1 MTEKRIKLDNKVC
14 FKTDGTKETG
24 AKIINELERLGG
36 NNASRYSGNGTVHPF
51 YWINYEGRITC
62 DSFIPAGYTLTELP
76 SEVKLSV
83 GDAVRV
89 KPNARWKTVREDSW
103 AQRAPEFGNYWP
115 ERKIQHI
122 FKIEGDLIYI
132 DNEDFNGTNYLVVE
146 RENVELVKNKWAE
159 RLKSKK
165 VKKMNI
171 GDAVRINPNARW
183 RTVENQYSSHQRKNN
198 NFDANGWSNTPFG
211 VWFETRKGI
220 QYIFKIEGD
229 LVYID
234 HKGYEGTNY
243 IIVERENVYLVNSAE
258 EKNQMKNRILTPAN
272 AQRII
277 SVACSAWKSK
287 LAEKWATNIV
297 LNKDTEISE
306 EFYQEMRSACTA
318 EQNEIF
324 DEIFG
329 KDEQL
334 IKASDLKI
342 GEAMIVQDKT
352 TSWNGIII
360 SRIWSDDDEDEPR
373 YVNMNDRRTT
383 WSGQLSFKGKKVKL
397 KITYDVL
404 E

>member
-1 MTEKRIKLDNKVC
+1 MTEKRIKLDNKTC
-14 FKTDGTKETG
+14 FKTDGTDETG

-36 NNASRYSGNGTVHPF
+36 MNPLRFNGNSTVHPF
-51 YWINYEGRITC
+51 YWITYEGRITC
-62 DSFIPAGYTLTELP
+62 DSFIPEGYTLTELP
-76 SEVKLSV
+76 SEVKLRV

-89 KPNARWKTVREDSW
+89 KPNARYRTAVKRDWRSYTYEQHLTHRE
-103 AQRAPEFGNYWP
+103 
-115 ERKIQHI
+115 
-122 FKIEGDLIYI
+122 
-132 DNEDFNGTNYLVVE
+132 
-146 RENVELVKNKWAE
+146 
-159 RLKSKK
+159 
-165 VKKMNI
+165 
-171 GDAVRINPNARW
+171 
-183 RTVENQYSSHQRKNN
+183 
-198 NFDANGWSNTPFG
+198 
-211 VWFETRKGI
+211 I

-234 HKGYEGTNY
+234 HKDYEGTNYIVVERENVELVNSAEEKKVMEVKKLNIGDAVRVNPNARWRTVETQYSSHGRKNANGWLDTPFGVWYTNRREIQYIFKIEGNLIYIDNKDYTWSDY
-243 IIVERENVYLVNSAE
+243 IIVERENVELVNSTE
-258 EKNQMKNRILTPAN
+258 GKNQMKNRILTPAN

-287 LAEKWATNIV
+287 LAEMWATNIV
-297 LNKDTEISE
+297 LNNNTEISE

-352 TSWNGIII
+352 TWWNGAII
-360 SRIWSDDDEDEPR
+360 SRIWSDEDEDEPR

-383 WSGQLSFKGKKVKL
+383 WSGQLDFKGKKVKL
-397 KITYDVL
+397 TIAHEVL

>member
-1 MTEKRIKLDNKVC
+1 MNEKRIKLDNKTC
-14 FKTDGTKETG
+14 FKSDGTKETG
-24 AKIINELERLGG
+24 SKIINELERLGG
-36 NNASRYSGNGTVHPF
+36 VNSLRFNGDSQVLRF
-51 YWINYEGRITC
+51 YWITYEGRITC
-62 DSFIPAGYTLTELP
+62 DSFIPEGYTLTELP
-76 SEVKLSV
+76 SEVKL
-83 GDAVRV
+83 RV
-89 KPNARWKTVREDSW
+89 
-103 AQRAPEFGNYWP
+103 
-115 ERKIQHI
+115 
-122 FKIEGDLIYI
+122 
-132 DNEDFNGTNYLVVE
+132 
-146 RENVELVKNKWAE
+146 
-159 RLKSKK
+159 
-165 VKKMNI
+165 
-171 GDAVRINPNARW
+171 GDAVRINPNARLRTAVERDW
-183 RTVENQYSSHQRKNN
+183 RSYTYEQHLTHR
-198 NFDANGWSNTPFG
+198 
-211 VWFETRKGI
+211 EI
-220 QYIFKIEGD
+220 QYIFKIEGN
-229 LVYID
+229 LIYID
-234 HKGYEGTNY
+234 HKDYEGTNY
-243 IIVERENVYLVNSAE
+243 IVVERENVELVNSTE

-352 TSWNGIII
+352 KWCNGIII
-360 SRIWSDDDEDEPR
+360 SRIWSDEDEDEPR

-383 WSGQLSFKGKKVKL
+383 WSGHLDFKGKKVKL
-397 KITYDVL
+397 TIAHEVL

>member
-14 FKTDGTKETG
+14 FKSDGTDETG

-36 NNASRYSGNGTVHPF
+36 MNPLRFNGNSTVLLF

-62 DSFIPAGYTLTELP
+62 DSFIPAGCTLTELP
-76 SEVKLSV
+76 SEVKLRV

-89 KPNARWKTVREDSW
+89 KPNARWKTVLEDSW
-103 AQRAPEFGNYWP
+103 AQRVPNSGNPEFGNYWP

-132 DNEDFNGTNYLVVE
+132 DNEDFKGRNYLVVE
-146 RENVELVKNKWAE
+146 RENVELV
-159 RLKSKK
+159 
-165 VKKMNI
+165 
-171 GDAVRINPNARW
+171 
-183 RTVENQYSSHQRKNN
+183 
-198 NFDANGWSNTPFG
+198 
-211 VWFETRKGI
+211 
-220 QYIFKIEGD
+220 
-229 LVYID
+229 
-234 HKGYEGTNY
+234 
-243 IIVERENVYLVNSAE
+243 NSTE

-287 LAEKWATNIV
+287 LAEMWATNIV

-352 TSWNGIII
+352 KWCNGIII
-360 SRIWSDDDEDEPR
+360 SRIWSDEDEDEPR

-383 WSGQLSFKGKKVKL
+383 WSGHLDFKGKKVKL
-397 KITYDVL
+397 TIAHEVL

>member
-24 AKIINELERLGG
+24 SKIINELERLGG

-76 SEVKLSV
+76 SEVKLRV

-89 KPNARWKTVREDSW
+89 K
-103 AQRAPEFGNYWP
+103 
-115 ERKIQHI
+115 
-122 FKIEGDLIYI
+122 
-132 DNEDFNGTNYLVVE
+132 
-146 RENVELVKNKWAE
+146 
-159 RLKSKK
+159 
-165 VKKMNI
+165 
-171 GDAVRINPNARW
+171 PNARW
-183 RTVENQYSSHQRKNN
+183 RTVENQYSSYQRKNN

-211 VWFETRKGI
+211 VWFTTRKGI

-229 LVYID
+229 LIYID

-243 IIVERENVYLVNSAE
+243 IIVERENVDLVNSTE
-258 EKNQMKNRILTPAN
+258 GKNQMKNRILTPAN

-306 EFYQEMRSACTA
+306 EFYQEMRTACTA

-360 SRIWSDDDEDEPR
+360 SRIWSDEDEDEPH
-373 YVNMNDRRTT
+373 YVNMNDRKST
-383 WSGQLSFKGKKVKL
+383 WSGHLDFKGKKVKL
-397 KITYDVL
+397 TITHEVL

>member
-14 FKTDGTKETG
+14 FKSDGTDTTG
-24 AKIINELERLGG
+24 TKIINELIRLGG
-36 NNASRYSGNGTVHPF
+36 ENIGKFDGNSDGRYYYINDEGNVDLE
-51 YWINYEGRITC
+51 YN
-62 DSFIPAGYTLTELP
+62 IPAGCTLTELP

-89 KPNARWKTVREDSW
+89 KPNARWKTVLEDSW
-103 AQRAPEFGNYWP
+103 AQRVPEFGNYWP

-132 DNEDFNGTNYLVVE
+132 DNEDFNGKNYLVVE
-146 RENVELVKNKWAE
+146 RENV
-159 RLKSKK
+159 
-165 VKKMNI
+165 
-171 GDAVRINPNARW
+171 D
-183 RTVENQYSSHQRKNN
+183 
-198 NFDANGWSNTPFG
+198 
-211 VWFETRKGI
+211 
-220 QYIFKIEGD
+220 
-229 LVYID
+229 
-234 HKGYEGTNY
+234 
-243 IIVERENVYLVNSAE
+243 LVNSTE

-297 LNKDTEISE
+297 LNKNTEISE
-306 EFYQEMRSACTA
+306 EFYQEMRTACTA
-318 EQNEIF
+318 TQNEIF

-360 SRIWSDDDEDEPR
+360 SRIWSDEDEDEPR

-383 WSGQLSFKGKKVKL
+383 WSGHHYFKGKKVKL

>member
-1 MTEKRIKLDNKVC
+1 MNEKRIKLDNKTC
-14 FKTDGTKETG
+14 FKSDGTDETG

-36 NNASRYSGNGTVHPF
+36 MNPLRFNGNSQVLRF
-51 YWINYEGRITC
+51 YLINYEGRITC
-62 DSFIPAGYTLTELP
+62 ESFIPEGYTLTELP

-89 KPNARWKTVREDSW
+89 KPNARLRT
-103 AQRAPEFGNYWP
+103 A
-115 ERKIQHI
+115 
-122 FKIEGDLIYI
+122 
-132 DNEDFNGTNYLVVE
+132 VE
-146 RENVELVKNKWAE
+146 R
-159 RLKSKK
+159 
-165 VKKMNI
+165 
-171 GDAVRINPNARW
+171 DW
-183 RTVENQYSSHQRKNN
+183 RSYTYEQHLTHR
-198 NFDANGWSNTPFG
+198 
-211 VWFETRKGI
+211 EI

-234 HKGYEGTNY
+234 HKDYEGTNYIVVERENVELVNSAEEKKVMEVKKLNIGDAVRVNPNARWRTVENRYSSHGRNGWHDTPFGIWFKTRQEIQYIFKIEGNLIYIDNKDYEGTNY
-243 IIVERENVYLVNSAE
+243 IIVERENVELVNSTE

-287 LAEKWATNIV
+287 LAEMWATNIV

-352 TSWNGIII
+352 KWCNGIII
-360 SRIWSDDDEDEPR
+360 SRIWSDEDEDEPR

-383 WSGQLSFKGKKVKL
+383 WSGHLDFKGKKVKL
-397 KITYDVL
+397 TIAHEVL

>member
-14 FKTDGTKETG
+14 FKSDGTDETG

-36 NNASRYSGNGTVHPF
+36 MNPLRFNGNSTVLLF

-62 DSFIPAGYTLTELP
+62 DSFIPAGCTLTELP
-76 SEVKLSV
+76 SEVKLRV

-89 KPNARWKTVREDSW
+89 
-103 AQRAPEFGNYWP
+103 
-115 ERKIQHI
+115 
-122 FKIEGDLIYI
+122 
-132 DNEDFNGTNYLVVE
+132 
-146 RENVELVKNKWAE
+146 
-159 RLKSKK
+159 
-165 VKKMNI
+165 
-171 GDAVRINPNARW
+171 NPNARW
-183 RTVENQYSSHQRKNN
+183 RTVENRYSSHGR
-198 NFDANGWSNTPFG
+198 NGWHDTPFG
-211 VWFETRKGI
+211 IWFKTRQEI
-220 QYIFKIEGD
+220 QYIFKIEGN
-229 LVYID
+229 LIYID
-234 HKGYEGTNY
+234 NKDYEGTNY
-243 IIVERENVYLVNSAE
+243 IIVERENVELVNSTE
-258 EKNQMKNRILTPAN
+258 GKNQMKNRILTPAN

-352 TSWNGIII
+352 KWCNGIII
-360 SRIWSDDDEDEPR
+360 SRIWSDEDEDEPR

-383 WSGQLSFKGKKVKL
+383 WSGHLDFKGKKVKL
-397 KITYDVL
+397 TITHEVL

>member
-1 MTEKRIKLDNKVC
+1 MTEKRIKLDNKTC
-14 FKTDGTKETG
+14 FKSDGTDETG

-36 NNASRYSGNGTVHPF
+36 MNPLRFNGNSTVHPF
-51 YWINYEGRITC
+51 YWINYEGRISC

-89 KPNARWKTVREDSW
+89 KPNARYRT
-103 AQRAPEFGNYWP
+103 A
-115 ERKIQHI
+115 
-122 FKIEGDLIYI
+122 
-132 DNEDFNGTNYLVVE
+132 VE
-146 RENVELVKNKWAE
+146 MLWRSHTYE
-159 RLKSKK
+159 RLTF
-165 VKKMNI
+165 
-171 GDAVRINPNARW
+171 R
-183 RTVENQYSSHQRKNN
+183 E
-198 NFDANGWSNTPFG
+198 
-211 VWFETRKGI
+211 I

-234 HKGYEGTNY
+234 HKDYEGTNY
-243 IIVERENVYLVNSAE
+243 IIVERENVNLVNSTE
-258 EKNQMKNRILTPAN
+258 GKNQMKNRILTPAN

-329 KDEQL
+329 NDEQL

-360 SRIWSDDDEDEPR
+360 SRIWSDEDEDEPR

-397 KITYDVL
+397 KIAYDVL

>member
-1 MTEKRIKLDNKVC
+1 MTEKRIKLDNKTC
-14 FKTDGTKETG
+14 FKSDGTDETG

-36 NNASRYSGNGTVHPF
+36 MNPLRFNGNSTVHPF
-51 YWINYEGRITC
+51 YWINYEGRISC

-76 SEVKLSV
+76 SEVKLRV

-89 KPNARWKTVREDSW
+89 
-103 AQRAPEFGNYWP
+103 
-115 ERKIQHI
+115 
-122 FKIEGDLIYI
+122 
-132 DNEDFNGTNYLVVE
+132 
-146 RENVELVKNKWAE
+146 
-159 RLKSKK
+159 
-165 VKKMNI
+165 
-171 GDAVRINPNARW
+171 NPNARLRTAVERDW
-183 RTVENQYSSHQRKNN
+183 RSYTYERLT
-198 NFDANGWSNTPFG
+198 FR
-211 VWFETRKGI
+211 EI

-234 HKGYEGTNY
+234 HKDYEGTNY
-243 IIVERENVYLVNSAE
+243 IVVERENVELVNSAEEKKVMEVKKLNIGDAVRVNPNARWRTVENQYSSHGRKDANGWHDTPFGIWFTTRQEIQYIFKIEGNLIYIDNKDYTWSNYIVVERENVELVNSTE

-360 SRIWSDDDEDEPR
+360 SRIWSDEDEDEPR
-373 YVNMNDRRTT
+373 YVNMNDRKST
-383 WSGQLSFKGKKVKL
+383 WSGQLGFKGKKVKL

>member
-14 FKTDGTKETG
+14 FKSDGTKETG
-24 AKIINELERLGG
+24 SKIINELERLGG
-36 NNASRYSGNGTVHPF
+36 VNSLRFDGDSQVHLF

-62 DSFIPAGYTLTELP
+62 DSFIPAGCTLTELP

-89 KPNARWKTVREDSW
+89 KPNARWKTVLEDSW
-103 AQRAPEFGNYWP
+103 AQRVPEFGNYWP

-122 FKIEGDLIYI
+122 FKIEGNLIYI

-146 RENVELVKNKWAE
+146 RENV
-159 RLKSKK
+159 
-165 VKKMNI
+165 
-171 GDAVRINPNARW
+171 D
-183 RTVENQYSSHQRKNN
+183 
-198 NFDANGWSNTPFG
+198 
-211 VWFETRKGI
+211 
-220 QYIFKIEGD
+220 
-229 LVYID
+229 
-234 HKGYEGTNY
+234 
-243 IIVERENVYLVNSAE
+243 LVNSTE

-334 IKASDLKI
+334 IKASDLEI

-360 SRIWSDDDEDEPR
+360 SRIWSDKDEDEPR